1 MLAQAGSPRLYS
13 QATDLTRLRR
23 RCGSALVSPHPRYLR
38 ILKCGFR
45 KGDNAPM
52 AFVELV
58 DRPLHKEKVE
68 NDEPAAE
75 KKAAK
80 PAAEKKAA
88 KPAAEKKA
96 AKPAAEKK

>member
-1 MLAQAGSPRLYS
+1 
-13 QATDLTRLRR
+13 
-23 RCGSALVSPHPRYLR
+23 
-38 ILKCGFR
+38 
-45 KGDNAPM
+45 M

-96 AKPAAEKK
+96 AKPAADKK